1 MNRNGITGQFVV
13 DIVSSLAE
21 VFTTCR
27 EKMWGFLHE
36 AQQTLDLKFGDQLKM
51 KSTSWLDF
59 TFLAVPAHNPI
70 FFARAR
76 AQKVTIGWKLNL
88 TGYNQRVLHSP
99 LLHHKKKLH
108 LLWRFVLDGSWP
120 WNIVYFKRREK
131 KNRQSKRVSPFLQ
144 Q

>member
-1 MNRNGITGQFVV
+1 MNRNGITGQFVI

-70 FFARAR
+70 FLLARAESYDRLETESDWLLSAR
-76 AQKVTIGWKLNL
+76 ASFSIVT
-88 TGYNQRVLHSP
+88 S
-99 LLHHKKKLH
+99 
-108 LLWRFVLDGSWP
+108 
-120 WNIVYFKRREK
+120 
-131 KNRQSKRVSPFLQ
+131 
-144 Q
+144 